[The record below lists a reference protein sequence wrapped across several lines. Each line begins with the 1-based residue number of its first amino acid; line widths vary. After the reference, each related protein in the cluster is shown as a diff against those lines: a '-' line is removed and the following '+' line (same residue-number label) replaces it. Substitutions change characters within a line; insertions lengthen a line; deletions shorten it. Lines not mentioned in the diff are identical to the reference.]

1 MANLSHPSFPSGIT
15 QEWRFHM
22 SDKYNLTLVADVFA
36 KASGLTVTPGDI
48 QPVEKAEYRGSKFV
62 NCLDV
67 YAFMVHNNDSS
78 HTIYFY
84 SPERPCKGVKIV
96 EVTENPENLIY
107 QRGLATHVG
116 DQYFFW

>member
-48 QPVEKAEYRGSKFV
+48 QPSA
-62 NCLDV
+62 C
-67 YAFMVHNNDSS
+67 
-78 HTIYFY
+78 
-84 SPERPCKGVKIV
+84 
-96 EVTENPENLIY
+96 
-107 QRGLATHVG
+107 
-116 DQYFFW
+116 